1 MWKIFEKEISLIKDK
16 HVAGFVKYALTLA
29 PEQFWTAPCSST
41 GKHHPPEN
49 NSKGD
54 LIRHIIK
61 AVSTAYELCNF
72 YGLYNTD
79 KDIVIASTILHD
91 IKKNGEPWVEYTN
104 VEHGLIAYN
113 WLMGLNG
120 FKTGYENFWRETIA
134 NAVRY
139 HMRRWAKPDSEL
151 ERAKNPTII
160 ENIVQLSD
168 FFASRKGASFL
179 PSISLTDEQI
189 NLYRLEH
196 RLRNNLP

>member
-113 WLMGLNG
+113 WLISLDGLDR
-120 FKTGYENFWRETIA
+120 GYRMFHKQAIA

-139 HMRRWAKPDSEL
+139 HMALLIKPESEL
-151 ERAKNPTII
+151 ERALMPT
-160 ENIVQLSD
+160 EHEKIVQLADYMAKTIHMDIKPSKPP
-168 FFASRKGASFL
+168 FYERFANKL
-179 PSISLTDEQI
+179 WQKKK
-189 NLYRLEH
+189 N
-196 RLRNNLP
+196 